1 MSVRCMRIRLVAG
14 GAERARQWA
23 KEIMSRSGEAM
34 GTLKQEGVTLESV
47 FLDQLE
53 GVDYLIYYMRSS
65 DMARALAAGRTL
77 ADDLQQYHRQ
87 FQKEAW
93 VSGQPL
99 ELLVDLQMAA
109 SEATSIP

>member
-34 GTLKQEGVTLESV
+34 DTLKQEGVTLESV

-53 GVDYLIYYMRSS
+53 GGDYLIYYKRS
-65 DMARALAAGRTL
+65 DMARALAAGRIL